1 MPPTQGIRVVPWSPE
16 FPLDQIIASLGLIPH
31 RVAVRITGGCG
42 DMSAEDAQGV
52 LELFGEAFEGFG
64 GLLLIGGTRMIK
76 NFNPSDVVFGIT
88 EVGPAIRRANPS
100 CRVLGVV
107 PRCKDFMFCPE
118 PPVLIVR
125 DEALDIGITTIV
137 HPDQDFVIAA
147 ATALTK
153 EAVWDDEVVFC
164 QYLTETLVD
173 YGAWQSLLIAY
184 NGGGTTER
192 EIRSTAARG
201 WPVLLVKGS
210 GRVCDKLADD
220 HDFLATHPTIR
231 VCERRAASMR
241 CALRDLS
248 VLQASQGES

>member
-1 MPPTQGIRVVPWSPE
+1 MSPPRGIRVVPWSPE
-16 FPLDQIIASLGLIPH
+16 LPLDQIIASLGLVPRRI
-31 RVAVRITGGCG
+31 AVRITGGCG
-42 DMSAEDAQGV
+42 EMSAEDAQGV
-52 LELFGEAFEGFG
+52 QDLFCSAFEGFC

-76 NFNPSDVVFGIT
+76 GLDPEDVFFGIT

-107 PRCKDFMFCPE
+107 PRCKDFMFCAD

-125 DEALDIGITTIV
+125 DEALDTGLTTIV

-153 EAVWDDEVVFC
+153 EEVWDDEVACC
-164 QYLTETLVD
+164 QYITGTLVG
-173 YGAWQSLLIAY
+173 YGGWKSLLIAY

-201 WPVLLVKGS
+201 WPVLIVRGS
-210 GRVCDKLADD
+210 GRVSDKLAADAE
-220 HDFLATHPTIR
+220 FLADHPTVH
-231 VCERRAASMR
+231 VCERSAQSMR
-241 CALRDLS
+241 TALQSLS
-248 VLQASQGES
+248 VISY